1 MRLYL
6 GGYLDFFSDQ
16 PDNWMTVELVEPTPL
31 LQVVLNLEIP
41 VGDIQLVVVNGQLG
55 ELNEVVV
62 SELDEVKIFSAIGG
76 G

>member
-6 GGYLDFFSDQ
+6 GGYLDFYSNQ
-16 PDNWMTVELVEPTPL
+16 PDNWVTVGLDEPTPL
-31 LQVVLNLEIP
+31 LQVVLNLGIP

-55 ELNEVVV
+55 ELNEVIVTEQDV
-62 SELDEVKIFSAIGG
+62 VKIFSAVGG